1 MIENFRANR
10 NLILAEGIVFLI
22 LGALAI
28 ALPALFT
35 TAVTLLFGII
45 LLIGGV
51 FAAVR
56 IANMGSYSGKW
67 AEWLFAIALLATAIL
82 LIISPEKGA
91 LTLTA
96 MLIAFF
102 TIGGIAKVVI
112 SLFTRGIPNWGWVL
126 VSGILSLALAAIIIS
141 GWPGTAI
148 WTLGLLLGVN
158 LFVTGFALTT
168 MALSLKKIEHR

>member
-10 NLILAEGIVFLI
+10 HLILAEGIVFLI

-28 ALPALFT
+28 ALPAVFT

-45 LLIGGV
+45 LLIAGV
-51 FAAVR
+51 FVAVR
-56 IANMGSYSGKW
+56 IANMRSYSGKW
-67 AEWLFAIALLATAIL
+67 ADWLFAIALLATGIL

-102 TIGGIAKVVI
+102 TVGGVAKVLV
-112 SLFTRGIPNWGWVL
+112 SLFTRDLPNWGWIL
-126 VSGILSLALAAIIIS
+126 VSGLISLALAAVIIS
-141 GWPGTAI
+141 GWPGTAL
-148 WTLGLLLGVN
+148 WSLGLLLGVN

-168 MALSLKKIEHR
+168 VALSLKKIEQR